1 MYNLNKTIMRKRFTL
16 ALLSLLLVPLGMM
29 AQTVTVGPE
38 SGNLIA
44 ALSESSQEVGFARG
58 WRAMW
63 RHEQL
68 PLNLVTGDNP
78 DLTVGGEL
86 KIPAGNM
93 NYRTTDGVEQLL
105 LIGGSIDDSYFV
117 LSLPKGYRFKGYK
130 IELLNNMNGES
141 YANFNFDSAT
151 KTFVEHSGNF
161 SGAIVATTGQMAQ
174 NNETKVYTIE
184 RTSLTADDM
193 GNQLYF
199 HLVRGSK
206 RAFLALT
213 VKSFT
218 VYFTAEGTF
227 EAEAKSVSKGVA
239 RSMVTSPFSTNKI
252 DIGAIQPRKSEDG
265 TQTFYAYTYSNVKD
279 LDANVYIYQSDAVL
293 DGVPMDVA
301 ATKKI
306 YPVEVDGN
314 EYFAFGNGVYYA
326 EAPTQVYSQTGLTYP
341 VGFRVVG
348 AKFTPQWGTETPGG
362 SEVRYYYYITYT
374 SGGTTYYLND
384 QLRFTTNK
392 FGWYYD
398 ETNGAIYT
406 GSGANIRY
414 LSCEGN
420 GLNTRTLS
428 FSTNPPSSDSSNPG
442 YYDLIVYTRGRRT
455 YIGWNAN
462 YSDYRWYLTGTTV
475 STAVPTV
482 VRGNNTNAAGWVG
495 AGQQT
500 VTFPTYK
507 PGAYTLNVYDKTGA
521 TVVASKTVNSSA
533 DAGTAID
540 LSDKATYG
548 YNNDA
553 IKFEISGLPEGCTAL
568 VDVSLFMQALNPYID
583 QMSITC
589 HDSKNQLSLS
599 QPFTANDFKVAGE
612 AFNFYIPDAYKNA
625 DLTFTFED
633 LWSQYGDNTYYTGAL
648 KKDGY
653 ARYSFVT
660 SPYFEKVDQNEDN
673 GLYNNPNYSPDAS
686 YVDKVKASKAGNIR
700 FKFNNAE
707 NLDSESG
714 QTTTSYLEEYP
725 FTVANYIGSEDPD
738 GGTVVGALEE
748 CTLNAQTAKSDTYYL
763 FTADETRYNIAPS
776 SAWQHRYYAF
786 YRMDINLETHTYDPK
801 LTWTKVYDKTCYNKD
816 GQVGEESMWGLKLS
830 TVDHDTQQEVTG
842 YLTVD
847 EINDA
852 ITTAIAA
859 TGEDHPTDFKQ
870 IIYVDGSDL
879 YSILSSG
886 LTLQQL
892 KAKFAENS
900 LFYLPANTT
909 STLDNFAY
917 KPNGW
922 ATGNAFRAGKDIVLT
937 DNRPFYAPYDIQVD
951 TDNKAMYKRLLS
963 KSNYDKE
970 WQASL
975 IMPYVLKVDNGV
987 HTNVDGT
994 KFTLHTMQA
1003 ENALK
1008 SEGEGLSAYA
1018 FFPELK
1024 EVDITEANKPY
1035 FVKVDK
1041 DELSSEGG
1049 VSFVVSQTGTLIKA
1063 TTGMSNDYTFVGT
1076 SSNGTITKGK
1086 GAGSYKLTPTGSYS
1100 GQSVDKTKNIFYFAN
1115 SEFVNSADYN
1125 YNAQIKFSPFR
1136 AFYSTEGTTANS
1148 MVNTLSIVF
1157 GEGIG
1162 DEATGIETIENGV
1175 NSIDINAPV
1184 YDLQGRKMADSII
1197 GATLTRGIYVI
1208 KGQKFIVK

>member
-1 MYNLNKTIMRKRFTL
+1 M
-16 ALLSLLLVPLGMM
+16 
-29 AQTVTVGPE
+29 
-38 SGNLIA
+38 
-44 ALSESSQEVGFARG
+44 
-58 WRAMW
+58 
-63 RHEQL
+63 
-68 PLNLVTGDNP
+68 D
-78 DLTVGGEL
+78 
-86 KIPAGNM
+86 
-93 NYRTTDGVEQLL
+93 
-105 LIGGSIDDSYFV
+105 IGAV
-117 LSLPKGYRFKGYK
+117 Q
-130 IELLNNMNGES
+130 
-141 YANFNFDSAT
+141 SAT
-151 KTFVEHSGNF
+151 KGGKT
-161 SGAIVATTGQMAQ
+161 
-174 NNETKVYTIE
+174 Y
-184 RTSLTADDM
+184 
-193 GNQLYF
+193 
-199 HLVRGSK
+199 
-206 RAFLALT
+206 
-213 VKSFT
+213 
-218 VYFTAEGTF
+218 
-227 EAEAKSVSKGVA
+227 
-239 RSMVTSPFSTNKI
+239 
-252 DIGAIQPRKSEDG
+252 
-265 TQTFYAYTYSNVKD
+265 YAYTYSNVKD
-279 LDANVYIYQSDAVL
+279 LDANIYIFQNDAIQ
-293 DGVPMDVA
+293 DGVPLDVA
-301 ATKKI
+301 PTKKI

-384 QLRFTTNK
+384 QLRFTTER

-398 ETNGAIYT
+398 ESTGAIYT

-414 LSCEGN
+414 LSCEGSDR
-420 GLNTRTLS
+420 NTRTLS

-442 YYDLIVYTRGRRT
+442 YYDLIVYEVTEGWINPTTTT
-455 YIGWNAN
+455 YIGWNASSSYN
-462 YSDYRWYLTGTTV
+462 RWYLTGTTV

-482 VRGNNTNAAGWVG
+482 VRRDNTNAAGWVV

-507 PGAYTLNVYDKTGA
+507 PGAYTLKVYDKTGA

-553 IKFEISGLPEGCTAL
+553 IKFEISSLPEGCTAL

-589 HDSKNQLSLS
+589 HDSENQLSLS

-633 LWSQYGDNTYYTGAL
+633 LWSQYGDNTYYTGSL
-648 KKDGY
+648 QKDGY

-660 SPYFEKVDQNEDN
+660 SPYFEKVDQNGDN

-700 FKFNNAE
+700 YKFNNAE
-707 NLDSESG
+707 NLSNTGS
-714 QTTTSYLEEYP
+714 QTGVSYLEEYP
-725 FTVANYIGSEDPD
+725 FTVENYIGSENPD
-738 GGTVVGALEE
+738 EGTEVGALEE

-830 TVDHDTQQEVTG
+830 TVDHDTQKEVTG

-886 LTLQQL
+886 LTLEQL

-1024 EVDITEANKPY
+1024 EVDVTEANKPY

-1041 DELSSEGG
+1041 NQLSSEGG